1 MFRVRLLKF
10 ILVSFA
16 VVTACEA
23 FAAQIPSREDA
34 VRFLS
39 GLKEQNTVRLQETD
53 KAIDKKLDETKDTRV
68 VGALHNDIEK
78 LRSDRQELLLR
89 QDFLDRLILKTD
101 AKYDGAHPREFLDG
115 ALKAM
120 AQVEINSSSPT
131 TMWPFLDN
139 LRRLI
144 LRLPGQQDRTFHL
157 VEGYMK
163 ATSIAHPMLPDEFM
177 KKIAY
182 SNGSQTEG
190 AHPMDRT
197 EVGEFAEKRVKQLQA
212 QENHMKMPE
221 SSEPALTPVTT
232 QAPAEQHPAAPETPA
247 PADTPVEKTAN

>member
-1 MFRVRLLKF
+1 VFSLRFLKF
-10 ILVSFA
+10 LLLPLALLIA
-16 VVTACEA
+16 GEA

-34 VRFLS
+34 VHFLS

-101 AKYDGAHPREFLDG
+101 SKYDGAHPREFLDG
-115 ALKAM
+115 ALKSM

-197 EVGEFAEKRVKQLQA
+197 EVGEFADKRIKQLQA

-221 SSEPALTPVTT
+221 SSEPTLTPVTT
-232 QAPAEQHPAAPETPA
+232 QPPAETQAPAANSE
-247 PADTPVEKTAN
+247 TPVEKTAN